1 MVGKVPRGRGDLTMN
16 GLFDL
21 ACGLARASA
30 FEITHGN
37 RVATVDK
44 SLCLSIDKDGIM
56 RTTPTFTPN
65 ECSRYHAPV
74 TFKSEQC
81 PVCRAHRLCNRLE
94 NRLDRA
100 LETIGALESEMAD
113 LRDGTDRV

>member
-1 MVGKVPRGRGDLTMN
+1 MN

-30 FEITHGN
+30 VDHGIPM
-37 RVATVDK
+37 VGYEGDFQPAEP
-44 SLCLSIDKDGIM
+44 IAIGHWIYA
-56 RTTPTFTPN
+56 FYPN

-81 PVCRAHRLCNRLE
+81 PACRAHRLCNRLE

-100 LETIGALESEMAD
+100 LETIETLESEIAD
-113 LRDGTDRV
+113 LKDGVDRV